1 MSIFVFVSVKLNS
14 ECGNSPLTFSGGE
27 TLLANGSS
35 LVLSIA
41 TGDSLASRSICLR
54 PQGPLLPTGE
64 MEQQLTPGPLPTSAW
79 MWGWWR
85 WPSLGLRPRSL
96 CMCGSWPSSHPLGKP
111 NSLTLCSPSLI
122 GLISSETPTSLCG
135 FFFVF
140 VLFFLILHNHSLNL
154 NL

>member
-14 ECGNSPLTFSGGE
+14 ECGNPLLTFSGGE

-35 LVLSIA
+35 LALSIT

-54 PQGPLLPTGE
+54 PQGPLLPRGE
-64 MEQQLTPGPLPTSAW
+64 MEQQLTPGPLPTAAW

-85 WPSLGLRPRSL
+85 WPSLGLHPRSL
-96 CMCGSWPSSHPLGKP
+96 CMCGPWPSHPLGKP
-111 NSLTLCSPSLI
+111 DSLTLCSPSLI
-122 GLISSETPTSLCG
+122 GLTQVKLQPAFVVC
-135 FFFVF
+135 FF
-140 VLFFLILHNHSLNL
+140 FFLILHNHSLNL

>member
-14 ECGNSPLTFSGGE
+14 ECGNPLLTFSGGE

-35 LVLSIA
+35 LALSIT

-54 PQGPLLPTGE
+54 PQGPLLPRGE
-64 MEQQLTPGPLPTSAW
+64 MEQQLTPGPLPTAAW

-85 WPSLGLRPRSL
+85 WPSLGLHPRSL
-96 CMCGSWPSSHPLGKP
+96 CMRGSWPSHPLGKP
-111 NSLTLCSPSLI
+111 DSLTLCSPSLI
-122 GLISSETPTSLCG
+122 GLTHVKLQPA
-135 FFFVF
+135 FV
-140 VLFFLILHNHSLNL
+140 VLFFFLILHNHSLNL